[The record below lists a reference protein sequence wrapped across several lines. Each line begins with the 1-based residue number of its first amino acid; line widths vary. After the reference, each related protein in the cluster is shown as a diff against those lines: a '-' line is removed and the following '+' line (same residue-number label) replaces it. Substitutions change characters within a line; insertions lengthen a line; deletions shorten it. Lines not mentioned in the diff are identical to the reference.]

1 MRLLRSYNEVQ
12 AVVLNSIAAMT
23 VKAVGGSKMFQPFLR
38 QFFVRGSD
46 PSHVKILKLEILT
59 NLATEGNISS
69 LLREFQSYISGADP
83 ASVAATIQAIGRCAA
98 TIGEVTDTCLSGL
111 VHLLSSKE
119 PAVVAESVVEIKK
132 LLQTQASNHKD
143 IISQMA
149 KLVDTVEVASARA
162 AIVWVVGEYCTTIP
176 TIAPDVLRKM
186 AKSFCS
192 EEDMVKLQILNL
204 AVKLILTNPS
214 QTTLLTQYVLNLA
227 KYDMNY
233 DIRDRARFVLVKSK
247 LFTIC
252 ILALKVSSGSSSTT
266 GRAWQDF
273 KACQENLLGCQACTD
288 HRVKTWKP

>member
-1 MRLLRSYNEVQ
+1 
-12 AVVLNSIAAMT
+12 
-23 VKAVGGSKMFQPFLR
+23 MFQPFLR

-132 LLQTQASNHKD
+132 LLQTQASDHKD

-204 AVKLILTNPS
+204 SVKLILTNPA

-233 DIRDRARFVLVKSK
+233 DIRDRARSVASK
-247 LFTIC
+247 
-252 ILALKVSSGSSSTT
+252 
-266 GRAWQDF
+266 
-273 KACQENLLGCQACTD
+273 
-288 HRVKTWKP
+288 